1 LFVSLPSSALLIALG
16 EPSVAV
22 LFGRG
27 AFGETAIVE
36 TGRSLMAQAAGIWAV
51 ASIRTVVP
59 LFHAMND
66 TRTPVVASA
75 LNLVVFGGAAFALF
89 PSLGHV
95 GLAISITAASVV
107 QLTGLL
113 LLLRHRAGPLGFR
126 ALVRPVASMLVAALA
141 SGVAMALVASLGRW
155 REGGNVPLN

>member
-1 LFVSLPSSALLIALG
+1 
-16 EPSVAV
+16 
-22 LFGRG
+22 
-27 AFGETAIVE
+27 
-36 TGRSLMAQAAGIWAV
+36 
-51 ASIRTVVP
+51 
-59 LFHAMND
+59 
-66 TRTPVVASA
+66 
-75 LNLVVFGGAAFALF
+75 
-89 PSLGHV
+89 LGHV

-155 REGGNVPLN
+155 REGGNVPLNVAVLALALVVGGGAYAAVAYFLRVPELLSLTRAVRRRLARR